1 MGHTKR
7 WKKLI
12 PPSFRSPYFLQGD
25 LGFFSYDNKS
35 YGSFFLGVNTFTGKL
50 FVTKISNNKMETLI
64 LAIGKML
71 KVRDFF
77 LSARMATTILIRKT
91 NVQDHNFRHGRV
103 LLFDGESGLK
113 SKKAQQILYDKYKL
127 VVHAD
132 SGVKRGMAERAIKG
146 KIRNHFLICLC

>member
-77 LSARMATTILIRKT
+77 LSVRMATNILIRKT
-91 NVQDHNFRHGRV
+91 KCAG
-103 LLFDGESGLK
+103 S
-113 SKKAQQILYDKYKL
+113 
-127 VVHAD
+127 
-132 SGVKRGMAERAIKG
+132 
-146 KIRNHFLICLC
+146 